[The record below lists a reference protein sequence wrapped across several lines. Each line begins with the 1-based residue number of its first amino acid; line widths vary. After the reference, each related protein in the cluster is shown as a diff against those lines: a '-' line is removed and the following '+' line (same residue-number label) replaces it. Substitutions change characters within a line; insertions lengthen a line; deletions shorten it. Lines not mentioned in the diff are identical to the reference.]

1 MIRQLTSMVILIL
14 WYIYVSYG
22 YLTPII
28 FVNKH
33 KELLKIVESVFQT
46 LVTYALKYGF
56 GASTYYTDPI
66 EALPN
71 KINIIVCNHM
81 ASIDMFIV
89 LSFLKYCNITKW
101 ICLAKREL
109 IYFPG
114 LGVNFKFGD
123 HIKVARNFEEDKVN
137 IIEQLEKIKE
147 GTIIMFPEGTRF
159 NPEKFKEGQQFSK
172 DNGLPIFDNLLV
184 PKTKGL
190 WLIYNYLKENN
201 KLGNVYDISIV
212 VQNFLGKKA
221 HIKELLL
228 NRMGDIFLINRKIN
242 IPDIDDMI
250 DFKLWFLQ
258 EWKKKDILINY
269 NQKLIYQKMNIP
281 DEKILIYSNLLFM
294 SIITYEILKY
304 PYFRYYFILSFV
316 LANLM
321 TMAKVPPSA

>member
-1 MIRQLTSMVILIL
+1 MIRQLTSMVILLL

-33 KELLKIVESVFQT
+33 KELLKIVETVFQT

-71 KINIIVCNHM
+71 KINIVICNHM
-81 ASIDMFIV
+81 ASIDMFII
-89 LSFLKYCNITKW
+89 LSFLKYCDITQW
-101 ICLAKREL
+101 ISLAKRDL

-114 LGVNFKFGD
+114 LGVNFRFGE
-123 HIKVARNFEEDKVN
+123 HIKVARNFDEDKVK

-147 GTIIMFPEGTRF
+147 GTLIMFPEGTRYE
-159 NPEKFKEGQQFSK
+159 PGKFKDGQQFSK
-172 DNGLPIFDNLLV
+172 DNGLPIYDNLLV

-201 KLGNVYDISIV
+201 KLGNFYDMSIV

-228 NRMGDIFLINRKIN
+228 NRMGDIFLINRKII
-242 IPDIDDMI
+242 IPDINDMV

-269 NQKLIYQKMNIP
+269 NQKLIYQKMNSP
-281 DEKILIYSNLLFM
+281 NEQLLLYSNLFFM
-294 SIITYEILKY
+294 SIITYEIWKY
-304 PYFRYYFILSFV
+304 PYFRYYFIISFV
-316 LANLM
+316 IANLM
-321 TMAKVPPSA
+321 TMAKIKS